1 MECVFCFPFILF
13 LLQKNEILDSF
24 KISKKKV
31 GGGTKHQKKQ
41 KRKMSTKKILFAGTT
56 VTTTS
61 DEEEEDDTQER
72 KRKQEISS
80 LFERAKRVN
89 EKAGPFEALFIVGD
103 VAVKSSTHFSFG
115 EEEGDD
121 EEDEAAGK
129 RREEEEKRRTKESV
143 EAFLGCLREEEVSV
157 KTFVL
162 DLFLLERLK
171 EREDGRGGGDVR
183 LVDANE
189 FDGERDAAASG
200 GITNIEGLNP
210 QGSVKRIVVDGKETN
225 VFVVT
230 KPGVYST
237 LIGSKGEEG
246 NDGSNPFSVAILPG
260 SYDHLNIKESH
271 ASAGNAML
279 AEKTAKANGEFTV
292 QDVEVIR
299 QTVRKLKENG
309 STLFVVDALLTQT
322 WPKDVHMLSRFKD
335 AMIPISAA
343 EKNASRDVAE
353 IANAICPRYHV
364 VPSSLSSPPE
374 NAASDEQN
382 DQFFEREPYRNV
394 SAKHATRFIS
404 LASVGN
410 AKKQKWLHALGIEP
424 GGTMNPIK
432 LCQMPPDS
440 TPSPY
445 AMAGVSSLQQRGGGG
460 GGGGNQQNL
469 KRELKPDWR
478 DNADVKKKQ
487 RLEESQT
494 RALAGDADKTIHV
507 RNLDYRADEGAIA
520 EFFGECGELADL
532 RLGRDL
538 ETGRSRG
545 FCKIAFKTKE
555 GVEAALERDQQNFYG
570 RDIRVQMDRQQQLR
584 QYDVENNKNGAYDP
598 NKRKPPPPPVSCWF
612 CLSNNKDTHMIASIG
627 NASFVA
633 MDKGGLNPEHAQ
645 IVPIEHIAAFSML
658 PDDACEE
665 VWSYLQGFRKFAEA
679 TEDRGVVAFERHLTL
694 KNKGG
699 NHMHLNVVPIPSN
712 RKHLSKKIFEQAAKR
727 CDFTWDIIAPEHTQ
741 NGIAARIAMTSLL
754 SFPEAE
760 YYAVHLP
767 DGTILITEVKQYDK
781 HWMQFGREVIS
792 HLLKT
797 PETANWQSV
806 VQDEDGEIERTNAF
820 KESFKPFDPVMEA
833 EEGDD
838 E

>member
-1 MECVFCFPFILF
+1 MVATTTTTT
-13 LLQKNEILDSF
+13 
-24 KISKKKV
+24 
-31 GGGTKHQKKQ
+31 GTKA
-41 KRKMSTKKILFAGTT
+41 KKILFAGSCWSPPPPPPPPPRK
-56 VTTTS
+56 S
-61 DEEEEDDTQER
+61 DDDDDDDDGEDDDVNEVNEKGR
-72 KRKQEISS
+72 REESRVSS
-80 LFERAKRVN
+80 MLLDRATRAN
-89 EKAGPFEALFIVGD
+89 EKAGPFEALFVVGS
-103 VAVKSSTHFSFG
+103 VSES
-115 EEEGDD
+115 EE
-121 EEDEAAGK
+121 
-129 RREEEEKRRTKESV
+129 
-143 EAFLGCLREEEVSV
+143 EAFLKRSKKGESQQQQRAGAGVM
-157 KTFVL
+157 KTYVL
-162 DLFLLERLK
+162 DPRVARRLE
-171 EREDGRGGGDVR
+171 ERAEVR
-183 LVDANE
+183 LVDAKE
-189 FDGERDAAASG
+189 FEGGGEGNDDTNDDTNALVG
-200 GITNIEGLNP
+200 NIEGLNP
-210 QGSVKRIVVDGKETN
+210 KGGVKRIVVDGEEETSN

-237 LIGSKGEEG
+237 LITSKDEEG
-246 NDGSNPFSVAILPG
+246 NTKPFSIAILPG
-260 SYDHLNIKESH
+260 SYDHLNMKESH
-271 ASAGNAML
+271 ASAANALL

-299 QTVRKLKENG
+299 QTVRKLKECG
-309 STLFVVDALLTQT
+309 STLCVVDALLTQA
-322 WPKDVHMLSRFKD
+322 WPKDVQMLSRYKD
-335 AMIPISAA
+335 AMTPISG
-343 EKNASRDVAE
+343 EDETASRDVAE
-353 IANAICPRYHV
+353 IASAICPRYHV
-364 VPSSLSSPPE
+364 VASPNETSSSSPE
-374 NAASDEQN
+374 NEN
-382 DQFFEREPYRNV
+382 VDQFFEREPYRNV
-394 SAKHATRFIS
+394 SEKHATRFIS

-410 AKKQKWLHALGIEP
+410 SKKQKWLHALGIEP

-445 AMAGVSSLQQRGGGG
+445 AMAGVSNLQQNRGGRGGGH
-460 GGGGNQQNL
+460 QQNL

-478 DNADVKKKQ
+478 DNADAKKKQ
-487 RLEESQT
+487 RLEESQK
-494 RALAGDADKTIHV
+494 RALVGDADKTIHV

-520 EFFGECGELADL
+520 EYFGECGELADL
-532 RLGRDL
+532 RLGRDV

-555 GVEAALERDQQNFYG
+555 GVDAALERDQQNFYG
-570 RDIRVQMDRQQQLR
+570 RDIRVQMDRQHQQSR
-584 QYDVENNKNGAYDP
+584 QYNGENNGSYDP

-645 IVPIEHIAAFSML
+645 IVPIEHVAAFSML
-658 PDDACEE
+658 PDETCEE

-699 NHMHLNVVPIPSN
+699 NHMHLNVVPIPNN
-712 RKHLSKKIFEQAAKR
+712 RKHLSRKIFEQAAKR
-727 CDFTWDIIAPEHTQ
+727 CDFNWDIISPEHAQ
-741 NGIAARIAMTSLL
+741 SGIASRTAMTSLL

-767 DGTILITEVKQYDK
+767 DGTILIAEVKQYDK

-806 VQDEDGEIERTNAF
+806 VQDQDGEIERTNAF
-820 KESFKPFDPVMEA
+820 KESFKPFDPVMQA
-833 EEGDD
+833 EEDG

>member
-1 MECVFCFPFILF
+1 
-13 LLQKNEILDSF
+13 
-24 KISKKKV
+24 
-31 GGGTKHQKKQ
+31 
-41 KRKMSTKKILFAGTT
+41 MSSATKKILFAGTT
-56 VTTTS
+56 VTTTTS
-61 DEEEEDDTQER
+61 DDDKQQQ
-72 KRKQEISS
+72 KQEISS
-80 LFERAKRVN
+80 LFKRAKQVN

-115 EEEGDD
+115 EEED

-129 RREEEEKRRTKESV
+129 SREEEEKRRTEESV
-143 EAFLGCLREEEVSV
+143 EAFLGCLREEAASV

-171 EREDGRGGGDVR
+171 EREEEGGGDVR

-200 GITNIEGLNP
+200 GITTNIEGLNP
-210 QGSVKRIVVDGKETN
+210 RGSVKRIVVDGKETN
-225 VFVVT
+225 VFAVT

-237 LIGSKGEEG
+237 LINSKGEEG

-322 WPKDVHMLSRFKD
+322 WPKDVHMLSRYKD

-364 VPSSLSSPPE
+364 VPSSLSSPSE

-445 AMAGVSSLQQRGGGG
+445 AMAGVSSLQQRGG

-570 RDIRVQMDRQQQLR
+570 RDIRVQMDRQQQSR
-584 QYDVENNKNGAYDP
+584 QYDGEKNKNGAYDP

-645 IVPIEHIAAFSML
+645 IVPIEHVAAFSML

-741 NGIAARIAMTSLL
+741 NGIAARTAMTSLL

-833 EEGDD
+833 EESDD

>member
-1 MECVFCFPFILF
+1 MMA
-13 LLQKNEILDSF
+13 S
-24 KISKKKV
+24 SHRR
-31 GGGTKHQKKQ
+31 T
-41 KRKMSTKKILFAGTT
+41 STIQKILFAGTT
-56 VTTTS
+56 KATTTTTTS
-61 DEEEEDDTQER
+61 
-72 KRKQEISS
+72 SS
-80 LFERAKRVN
+80 SFSALFERAKRAH
-89 EKAGPFEALFIVGD
+89 EKAGPFEALFILGD
-103 VAVKSSTHFSFG
+103 VVWKSSSSSS
-115 EEEGDD
+115 
-121 EEDEAAGK
+121 
-129 RREEEEKRRTKESV
+129 EEEEEEEEEMSKKKRTRESV
-143 EAFLGCLREEEVSV
+143 NAFVDVLRKDEITM
-157 KTFVL
+157 KTFTM
-162 DLFLLERLK
+162 DLFLLEQLK
-171 EREDGRGGGDVR
+171 ELEGEEKTGVR
-183 LVDANE
+183 LVDAEE
-189 FDGERDAAASG
+189 FDGKDE
-200 GITNIEGLNP
+200 TTTHIEGLNP
-210 QGSVKRIVVDGKETN
+210 RGSVKRIVVDEKETN
-225 VFVVT
+225 VFLVS

-237 LIGSKGEEG
+237 LIASEKDEEG
-246 NDGSNPFSVAILPG
+246 NENPFSVAILPG
-260 SYDHLNIKESH
+260 SYDHLNVKESH

-299 QTVRKLKENG
+299 QTVRRLKENG
-309 STLFVVDALLTQT
+309 STLFVVDVLLTQT
-322 WPKDVHMLSRFKD
+322 WPKDVHMLSRYKD
-335 AMIPISAA
+335 AMTPISGE

-353 IANAICPRYHV
+353 IANVICPRYHV
-364 VPSSLSSPPE
+364 VASLLSPE
-374 NAASDEQN
+374 SEGEQN
-382 DQFFEREPYRNV
+382 IDQFFEREPYRNV

-410 AKKQKWLHALGIEP
+410 SKKQKWLHALGIEP

-460 GGGGNQQNL
+460 GNQQSL

-478 DNADVKKKQ
+478 DNADAKKKQ

-494 RALAGDADKTIHV
+494 RALVGDADKTIHV

-520 EFFGECGELADL
+520 EYFGECGELADL
-532 RLGRDL
+532 RLGRDV

-555 GVEAALERDQQNFYG
+555 GVDAALERDQQNFYG
-570 RDIRVQMDRQQQLR
+570 RDIRVQMDRQQQSR
-584 QYDVENNKNGAYDP
+584 QYNGENKNGGYDP

-645 IVPIEHIAAFSML
+645 IVPIEHVAAFSML
-658 PDDACEE
+658 PDETCEE

-727 CDFTWDIIAPEHTQ
+727 CDFTWDIIAPEHAQT
-741 NGIAARIAMTSLL
+741 GIAARSAMTSLL

-833 EEGDD
+833 EE
-838 E
+838 EEE